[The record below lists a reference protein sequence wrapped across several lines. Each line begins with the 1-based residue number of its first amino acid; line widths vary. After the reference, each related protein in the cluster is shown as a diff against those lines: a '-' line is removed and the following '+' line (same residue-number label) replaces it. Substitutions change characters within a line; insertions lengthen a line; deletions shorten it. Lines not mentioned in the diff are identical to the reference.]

1 MNQKHMAAGFVTL
14 AVALMVG
21 FGSSVGAQME
31 TSDFSGTVG
40 FAGKALRIHMVD
52 HSPKFI
58 LAEITGNTLNDRGD
72 GLFHKMSLDCT
83 FSIEVVDMPST
94 EDMGYCTFLDSDGD
108 EFVVRAKS
116 KGTLGVGAIGSF
128 VAVSGT
134 GKYKGITL
142 TGTYRTTNV
151 PDTTPNPRLRAR
163 DKFQGLITFSGNY
176 HLP

>member
-1 MNQKHMAAGFVTL
+1 MIQRHLATGFITL
-14 AVALMVG
+14 VVALLAG
-21 FGSSVGAQME
+21 FGSSVGAQTE
-31 TSDFSGTVG
+31 TGDFSGTAG
-40 FAGKALRIHMVD
+40 FTGKAFRIHMVD

-58 LAEITGNTLNDRGD
+58 LAELTGHTLNDRGE

-108 EFVVRAKS
+108 NIVVRAKS
-116 KGTLGVGAIGSF
+116 KGTLGDGAIGSI